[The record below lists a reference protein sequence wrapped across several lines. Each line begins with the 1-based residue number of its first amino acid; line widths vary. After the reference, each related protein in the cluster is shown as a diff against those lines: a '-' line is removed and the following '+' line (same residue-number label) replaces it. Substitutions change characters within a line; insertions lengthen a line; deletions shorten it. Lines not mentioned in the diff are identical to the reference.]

1 MALEFSW
8 ITLPPFL
15 TVEDAKALQLR
26 IRDTLHDADITEKL
40 ETAHERIIAKLGAA
54 ADATWTAET
63 VPKAVSHAIL
73 LLTTHYYEHRGD
85 DMNPT
90 ASGSTPDAD
99 VWAAIDRLLAP
110 YRDLTLA

>member
-40 ETAHERIIAKLGAA
+40 ETAHERIIAYLGPAA
-54 ADATWTAET
+54 NDTWTAET
-63 VPKAVSHAIL
+63 VPKGVSHAIL

-85 DMNPT
+85 DMNPS

-99 VWAAIDRLLAP
+99 VWEAIDRLLAP
-110 YRDLTLA
+110 YRDLTIA